1 MVRKKR
7 DMCVDTYQSR
17 NTSCAEDV
25 VLHVALGW
33 SIDIGLLN
41 TQKKRKLIKNYILFS
56 LPCKLNT
63 KYGNVK
69 LDISNLGNDND
80 YLVIVSKR

>member
-17 NTSCAEDV
+17 NTSCTEDV
-25 VLHVALGW
+25 VLYVALGW

-41 TQKKRKLIKNYILFS
+41 IQKKRKLIRNIFFFHYHVNQMQNIVT
-56 LPCKLNT
+56 LPFQLSTFPKTQYSVNET
-63 KYGNVK
+63 N
-69 LDISNLGNDND
+69 
-80 YLVIVSKR
+80 